1 MPERVTVLVNQHQV
15 VALVQCHDGN
25 GAVMLDDF
33 PIGTLTTRHR
43 NGVDAQRDDRAGVD
57 RLGAEGVEFVPTG
70 NAHVWLDL
78 FHVLDCSVERRLG
91 GSGVDL
97 LVTVD
102 VDGQALF
109 ELVRSTLAS
118 TKGREQRVRARRAA
132 LEFRMCL
139 GGNEERMLLTRVLD
153 ELDQVAVR

>member
-1 MPERVTVLVNQHQV
+1 
-15 VALVQCHDGN
+15 
-25 GAVMLDDF
+25 MLDDF

-70 NAHVWLDL
+70 IAHVWLDL
-78 FHVLDCSVERRLG
+78 FHVLDCSVERCLG

-109 ELVRSTLAS
+109 ELVCQRCFDE
-118 TKGREQRVRARRAA
+118 GGEQRVRACRAT
-132 LEFRMCL
+132 LELRVCWVATKN
-139 GGNEERMLLTRVLD
+139 GCCSRGYSTNSTRWPSGEVPLNCKPD
-153 ELDQVAVR
+153 LAIRSR